1 MFHNIYNKEIQKEE
15 ETDDK
20 TELLK
25 IAQEMVDTMEP
36 LLEEF
41 SDSYVIQMEDMW
53 FRRVYLEETRDLLKA
68 ILAGEEVDYEDF
80 YKSISL
86 EMMANSRKWN
96 DLRYWL
102 RQMSWDKEYEHEILM
117 RGSLEE

>member
-20 TELLK
+20 NN
-25 IAQEMVDTMEP
+25 
-36 LLEEF
+36 
-41 SDSYVIQMEDMW
+41 VIEMEDMW